1 MSSDAWWGNGGI
13 IMSDKEPKQE
23 IVLKDLLDGMAAST
37 NVEEEYAPST
47 SIELTHEIVEA
58 MFDESKI
65 KMITDL
71 SELEI
76 KGLLK
81 LHTLNEIVFDG
92 KKSVISGLCK
102 EIMLLKVSKNRGG
115 RREMIKAIFSNSG
128 ASMDEPTSRFKRFLG

>member
-1 MSSDAWWGNGGI
+1 MAEDTPTPEQ
-13 IMSDKEPKQE
+13 KE
-23 IVLKDLLDGMAAST
+23 IVLKDLLTGLAT
-37 NVEEEYAPST
+37 NVESEEEYAPST

-58 MFDESKI
+58 MFDETKI

-71 SELEI
+71 TELEI

-81 LHTLNEIVFDG
+81 LHTINQIIFDG
-92 KKSVISGLCK
+92 RKSVISELCN

-128 ASMDEPTSRFKRFLG
+128 AGDFDESTSRFKRFLG

>member
-1 MSSDAWWGNGGI
+1 
-13 IMSDKEPKQE
+13 MSDEIPTPEQKE
-23 IVLKDLLDGMAAST
+23 IVLKDLLTGLAT
-37 NVEEEYAPST
+37 NVESEEEYAPST

-58 MFDESKI
+58 MFDETKI

-71 SELEI
+71 TELEI

-81 LHTLNEIVFDG
+81 LHTLNQIIFEG
-92 KKSVISGLCK
+92 RKSVISELCN

-128 ASMDEPTSRFKRFLG
+128 AGDFDEGTSRFKRFLG